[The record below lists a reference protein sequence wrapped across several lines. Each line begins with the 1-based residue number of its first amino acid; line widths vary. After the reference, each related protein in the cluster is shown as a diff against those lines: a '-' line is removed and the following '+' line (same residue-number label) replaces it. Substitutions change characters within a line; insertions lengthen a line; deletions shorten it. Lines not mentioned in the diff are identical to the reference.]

1 MINNVIF
8 EALIFLKSY
17 QILILEQVGKY
28 WIAGTIF
35 YMLPVSFFLNLELGT
50 MIAFITLWLILLWS
64 AEDVLCAYV

>member
-35 YMLPVSFFLNLELGT
+35 YMLPVSFF
-50 MIAFITLWLILLWS
+50 
-64 AEDVLCAYV
+64 